1 MSHVRPSVRVV
12 GEAVVRTEPD
22 DGELSITLTHVG
34 PSPGPALAE
43 VARRSARL
51 LELLDEL
58 GVPAA
63 ARSTSGV
70 GVQEEFDYR
79 SEGRHS
85 LGHRASATLLVR
97 MTDVELIG
105 RVIMRAGEELDASI
119 AGPHWSVSPGHP
131 AWLQVATQAA
141 ANAVEKAAA
150 YAAGV
155 NMRRGALVKLSEPRQ
170 AVMGR
175 PVAIARRSSAG
186 PEMPVE
192 GGEHAVTASVEA
204 TFALEPGE

>member
-12 GEAVVRTEPD
+12 GEGVVLAEPD
-22 DGELSITLTHVG
+22 DGELSITLTHIG

-43 VARRSARL
+43 VARRSSRL
-51 LELLDEL
+51 LELLDEM
-58 GVPAA
+58 GVPGA

-85 LGHRASATLLVR
+85 LGHRASATFLVR

-119 AGPHWSVSPGHP
+119 AGPHWRVSPGHP

-141 ANAVEKAAA
+141 ANAAEKAAA

-155 NMRRGALVKLSEPRQ
+155 GMRRGALVKLSEPRQ
-170 AVMGR
+170 AIMNHPLGF
-175 PVAIARRSSAG
+175 ARRASAG
-186 PEMPVE
+186 PDMPVE
-192 GGEHAVTASVEA
+192 TGEHAVTALVEA